1 MWFTKCLSCNP
12 DYSAPMSLFFHRD
25 HHEIQGCAFR
35 SACIKVSSLAMPLG
49 SKFSATDP
57 LHRMGS
63 SPARFKRCF
72 APKAMG
78 MSGMLTENR
87 NEITKCQFETTFAN
101 KGFEKSLHHLTLN
114 DCTFHNLKP
123 SKSSACGTK
132 EMDSRSFFRSISP
145 TFTPRE
151 RLATWSSNPGDTE
164 SAHG

>member
-1 MWFTKCLSCNP
+1 MKSKDVPFEVLASR
-12 DYSAPMSLFFHRD
+12 SLHLLCHWDPNFLPPIHST
-25 HHEIQGCAFR
+25 GW
-35 SACIKVSSLAMPLG
+35 VPLQ
-49 SKFSATDP
+49 
-57 LHRMGS
+57 
-63 SPARFKRCF
+63 RCF

-78 MSGMLTENR
+78 TSGMLTENR
-87 NEITKCQFETTFAN
+87 NEITKNQFETTFAN

-151 RLATWSSNPGDTE
+151 RLATWSGNSGDTE